1 MSMTRT
7 GATGAILAPLPSGE
21 WRELNRLGHYV
32 VFGGLGLFALWASFA
47 RLDGAAIAPGL
58 VAAEGNRKTIQHLEG
73 GIVQDVLVRDGMQV
87 KANQLLIRLDPT
99 RLDTQSD
106 LFRNQLAILQAQ
118 EARLMAEYEQKPQL
132 DLPDTVMSRAGEPA
146 VAPVIADQRRLFQA
160 RRDAVQRN
168 TQIADAQIEQARRE
182 HQQTRVDIATSQS
195 TLQQVDAE
203 LESLKPLFK
212 RQLVPMTRIAPL
224 ERERL
229 RLSGI
234 VETGSIQLSKLNE
247 KIEEITLKRQQVL
260 QDYSQEASTALLDVR
275 KQLSDVRQQILLA
288 ADGQKRAEIRA
299 PIDGTVQQLKVFTVG
314 GVVRPGDAL
323 MDIAPLND
331 ELIIRAKV
339 APNDADRVVNG
350 MTAEIKF
357 PSFNY
362 WGTNVIRGTVRSMS
376 RDRITEDG
384 GRDVYFAADVVVDKG
399 TVPEEILPK
408 LSAGLS
414 AEVVITTGERT
425 VANYLLKPLFERMN
439 RGMRE
444 R

>member
-1 MSMTRT
+1 MT
-7 GATGAILAPLPSGE
+7 AVPVPSGE
-21 WRELNRLGHYV
+21 WRSLNRAGHFV
-32 VFGGLGLFALWASFA
+32 IFGGLGMFVLWASFA
-47 RLDGAAIAPGL
+47 RLDGAAIAAGL

-87 KANQLLIRLDPT
+87 RAGELLIRLDPT

-118 EARLMAEYEQKPQL
+118 EARLLAEYDQKAQL
-132 DLPDTVMSRAGEPA
+132 AFPESVTLRAGEPA

-168 TQIADAQIEQARRE
+168 IQIADAQIEQTRRE
-182 HQQTRVDIATSQS
+182 YQQAKVDIATSRS
-195 TLQQVDAE
+195 TLDQVNAE
-203 LESLKPLFK
+203 LEALKPLFK
-212 RQLVPMTRIAPL
+212 RQLAPMTRMAPL

-229 RLSGI
+229 RLAGI
-234 VETGSIQLSKLNE
+234 VESGPIQLSKLDE
-247 KIEEITLKRQQVL
+247 KLKEITLKRQQVL
-260 QDYSQEASTALLDVR
+260 QDYSQEASTSLLDVR
-275 KQLSDVRQQILLA
+275 KQLSDVRQQVLLA
-288 ADGQKRAEIRA
+288 ADGQKRAEIRS
-299 PIDGTVQQLKVFTVG
+299 PIDGTVQQLRIFTVG
-314 GVVRPGDAL
+314 GVVRAGEAL

-339 APNDADRVVNG
+339 APNDADRVARD

-384 GRDVYFAADVVVDKG
+384 GRDVYFAADVVVDKR

-414 AEVVITTGERT
+414 ADVVITTGERT
-425 VANYLLKPLFERMN
+425 AANYLLKPLFDRMH